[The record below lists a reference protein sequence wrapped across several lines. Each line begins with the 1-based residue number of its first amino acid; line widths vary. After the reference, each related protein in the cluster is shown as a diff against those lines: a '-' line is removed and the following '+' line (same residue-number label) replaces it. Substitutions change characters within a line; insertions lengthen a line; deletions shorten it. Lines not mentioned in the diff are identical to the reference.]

1 MSDPLEDLEEA
12 AELLPAA
19 AAGVRLGDKAKD
31 RLQRFSDVARQ
42 ERRLKAYVELGRILD
57 GRADA
62 QVKALVDRALAA
74 AREASDAMEEAD
86 DEATLEEAVLEYLSF
101 TQALSS
107 LEATLRPLWTR
118 VVDQQFTPLGS
129 AGRLLEAFPGARDL
143 GGRMIGAATAA
154 QQTAQTPVVE
164 LPTIVAD
171 LLERRSALVEEQQT
185 VAGDPKVAGF
195 LQALADDR
203 ATLDLL
209 LPEVLKWLGDQGAL
223 TSLKISAA

>member
-1 MSDPLEDLEEA
+1 
-12 AELLPAA
+12 
-19 AAGVRLGDKAKD
+19 
-31 RLQRFSDVARQ
+31 
-42 ERRLKAYVELGRILD
+42 
-57 GRADA
+57 
-62 QVKALVDRALAA
+62 
-74 AREASDAMEEAD
+74 
-86 DEATLEEAVLEYLSF
+86 
-101 TQALSS
+101 
-107 LEATLRPLWTR
+107 
-118 VVDQQFTPLGS
+118 
-129 AGRLLEAFPGARDL
+129 
-143 GGRMIGAATAA
+143 MIGAATAA